1 MFKPFGFRV
10 KQKSTDSTYR
20 RVILLFLTVSFISLM
35 VLFSFTSILAGLKDD
50 LGLSNTQFGLLLS
63 AFSIAYAAA
72 QMPAGILS
80 DRYGGKKVSLVGLLL
95 MAVAALVFSF
105 STDFEVALLLRCL
118 AGFGGGL
125 ILPAAIRL
133 LSDWYPPKDRNM
145 AMGIFGLGQ
154 GLGFVVTY
162 MIGSIVVDFF
172 GWRTGSLFSGTIV
185 SLVLVLALMFL
196 KENTAAAIA
205 EQSGSSWAERK
216 LKLPF
221 FLFIAINFT
230 SLSVVSG
237 ILQFT
242 PQFLTVRFGYST
254 IASGFVTSLLGLTS
268 MLSSFVGGLTSRKI
282 GGGNV
287 ILASML
293 MCAAL
298 PVLLGYSY
306 YPASVLAFVA
316 LLGFGTLFYFGPL
329 FAGVSSMGEKH
340 RGAVF
345 GVFNT
350 TSFGASALSPL
361 ILGYVLDVTHRYE
374 AAFTSLSVIALIG
387 LGAAF
392 TLKRTKFF
400 ADD

>member
-1 MFKPFGFRV
+1 M
-10 KQKSTDSTYR
+10 
-20 RVILLFLTVSFISLM
+20 I
-35 VLFSFTSILAGLKDD
+35 LFSFTSILAGLKDE

-80 DRYGGKKVSLVGLLL
+80 DRYGGKRVSLVGLFL
-95 MAVAALVFSF
+95 MAVAALAFSF
-105 STDFEVALLLRCL
+105 STDFEVALFLRCL

-125 ILPAAIRL
+125 VLPAAIRL
-133 LSDWYPPKDRNM
+133 LSDWYPPKDRNI

-162 MIGSIVVDFF
+162 VIGSIVVEFL

-185 SLVLVLALMFL
+185 SLVVVLALIFL
-196 KENTAAAIA
+196 KENAAAAIA
-205 EQSGSSWAERK
+205 EKQPGSSRAEGK
-216 LKLPF
+216 FKLPF

-242 PQFLTVRFGYST
+242 PQFLTVRFGFST
-254 IASGFVTSLLGLTS
+254 IASGFVTSLMGLTS
-268 MLSSFVGGLTSRKI
+268 MLSSFAGGLTSRKI

-293 MCAAL
+293 MCAAF
-298 PVLLGYSY
+298 PALLGYSY

-361 ILGYVLDVTHRYE
+361 ILGYVLDTTHRYE

-387 LGAAF
+387 LGAAVA
-392 TLKRTKFF
+392 LKRTKFF